1 MRILE
6 FMSFNP
12 SWFLTLPGIL
22 ITSGVILLLIAL
34 ILLLTSTKKEE
45 EEEIASQEVESYKPI
60 VEDELSV
67 EPLEIKVPTVA
78 DAVAVAVADADV
90 TPSMAVKNEEI
101 VMPIKEEMTVEQPQI
116 NNVGILDIASNNV
129 NVEKTENVETLVL
142 NNEGLSENVGVLNIN
157 SNNLNQVNN
166 VVEPATSNVTMD
178 SIEENV
184 VIKNAEEPVFNIPN
198 IETTPVV
205 DTIPS
210 VSIYGGVNP
219 TLDIHKSDFEPEKPV
234 IYGGAD
240 PLENTAP
247 IPTVPRQAYSASTP
261 QVNVNPIPVPVT
273 PTTEVKLVDPIA
285 QPTEITP
292 SAIVDT
298 SINDT
303 ISAGSVSEEAIETLE
318 I

>member
-60 VEDELSV
+60 VEDGLSV
-67 EPLEIKVPTVA
+67 EPLEIKVPTVENVITSMPTMNEA
-78 DAVAVAVADADV
+78 PIEEKEIAVE
-90 TPSMAVKNEEI
+90 PK
-101 VMPIKEEMTVEQPQI
+101 VEQPQI
-116 NNVGILDIASNNV
+116 NTGGILDAINNINTVNEVNSNIDFNTEQASTSFQEGTLDINFDNIKP
-129 NVEKTENVETLVL
+129 EGDIETPI
-142 NNEGLSENVGVLNIN
+142 LNIN
-157 SNNLNQVNN
+157 EEKSE
-166 VVEPATSNVTMD
+166 VVEEV
-178 SIEENV
+178 
-184 VIKNAEEPVFNIPN
+184 PVAPEIPN
-198 IETTPVV
+198 LE
-205 DTIPS
+205 IPSTKEDMSS
-210 VSIYGGVNP
+210 VSIYGGASP

-247 IPTVPRQAYSASTP
+247 IPTVPRQAYSASTVSMP
-261 QVNVNPIPVPVT
+261 QVNANPIPVPAMPVT
-273 PTTEVKLVDPIA
+273 EAKLVDPIA
-285 QPTEITP
+285 QPTEVTP
-292 SAIVDT
+292 SAIVDN

-303 ISAGSVSEEAIETLE
+303 ISASPVVETLE
-318 I
+318 L